1 MPRVRISADT
11 ILVYNAFMS
20 ANEIYVIKTDGTKES
35 FNREKLRM
43 SLANAR
49 ASAEV
54 AEKVIAHIEKEL
66 VGGMKTEDI
75 YRHAF
80 EYLQSIGKP
89 LAARYSLRRSLLELG
104 PTGFPFERIVAEI
117 YKRKGFETVLDQTVQ
132 GKCTDHE
139 VDVVAWNKEQ
149 LVMVEAK
156 FHHELALKTDVKAAL
171 YIKARYDDVREETFQ
186 FGGALRQLSEFLL
199 VTNTKFTEKAIQ
211 YCECSGVRLI
221 GWNYPRTAN
230 LHHLIDET
238 GVHPITCLTSLSG
251 SQKKQLLEQGV
262 VLCEQVR
269 EQKRV
274 LKTLGFSEELIRDAE
289 AESVAL
295 CPA

>member
-1 MPRVRISADT
+1 
-11 ILVYNAFMS
+11 MS
-20 ANEIYVIKTDGTKES
+20 SPAIEIVKTDGTREL
-35 FNREKLRM
+35 FNREKLRA
-43 SLANAR
+43 SLANAH

-66 VGGMKTEDI
+66 VSGMKTEDI

-80 EYLQSIGKP
+80 EYLRSIGKP

-104 PTGFPFERIVAEI
+104 PTGFPFERIIAEI

-139 VDVVAWNKEQ
+139 VDVVAWNTEQ

-171 YIKARYDDVREETFQ
+171 YIKARYDDLREASSFE
-186 FGGALRQLSEFLL
+186 FGGSSRRLSEFLL

-211 YCECSGVRLI
+211 YSECSGVRLI
-221 GWNYPRTAN
+221 GWNYPRAAN

-238 GVHPITCLTSLSG
+238 GVHPITCLTTLSG
-251 SQKKQLLEQGV
+251 NQKRQLLEQGV
-262 VLCEQVR
+262 VLCESIR
-269 EQKRV
+269 SQKEKLRA
-274 LKTLGFSEELIRDAE
+274 LGFDERLIEETE
-289 AESVAL
+289 AESAVL
-295 CPA
+295 CPV